1 VRLHYVGIRVSN
13 LRRSLRFYTKVLG
26 LRVMVRGDFRKFG
39 RGIWVGLQDP
49 RSKAKLEI
57 NWYPP
62 ESPFGSRYRAGDA
75 LDHIG
80 FVIGHAS
87 ARKLEKVYVGLL
99 RAGARPT
106 PMTPERTG
114 GWMACVK
121 DPDGNW
127 VEIFRRP
134 TPTEQRAERTA
145 AHRRRRSDKT
155 ARSI

>member
-1 VRLHYVGIRVSN
+1 MPLHYVGIRVKD

-26 LRVMVRGDFRKFG
+26 LRVVIRGDVREMG

-49 RSKAKLEI
+49 QSKANLEL

-62 ESPFGSRYRAGDA
+62 NSPFGTKYQRGDA

-80 FVIGHAS
+80 FLLGRVTS
-87 ARKLEKVYVGLL
+87 QKLEQVYRRLL
-99 RAGARPT
+99 KAGARST
-106 PMTPERTG
+106 SMTPRKTG

-127 VEIFRRP
+127 IELFRWP
-134 TPTEQRAERTA
+134 SAIEQRAERSGRKRA
-145 AHRRRRSDKT
+145 QRRIP
-155 ARSI
+155 AQ